1 MPSTPKLIV
10 ILGQTATGKTSLA
23 IEIAKKHNGAIIC
36 ADSRT
41 IYRGMDIGTAKP
53 TKDEQKSVQHY
64 LIDEVEPNQG
74 FSVVEFKTLCNK
86 YIEKIREQG
95 ELPIIV
101 GGSGM
106 YLDAF
111 LYDYK
116 FRGGTGM
123 DVSDITD
130 EQKLELAQ
138 NLYPNEIAK
147 IDSKNMRRVEQLLT
161 RGPSKTD
168 DRKAIKI
175 PCKIIGLELD
185 KPTLKQNIQKRT
197 KAMLNNGFVQEVEK
211 LRIKYGKDCPTL
223 LTTGY
228 KEVEEYLDGK
238 IEKSELEAQIV
249 ASTLRLAKKQAT
261 WFKRNESIDWCN
273 STQKAIASIEQ
284 YLAEV

>member
-1 MPSTPKLIV
+1 
-10 ILGQTATGKTSLA
+10 
-23 IEIAKKHNGAIIC
+23 
-36 ADSRT
+36 
-41 IYRGMDIGTAKP
+41 
-53 TKDEQKSVQHY
+53 
-64 LIDEVEPNQG
+64 
-74 FSVVEFKTLCNK
+74 
-86 YIEKIREQG
+86 
-95 ELPIIV
+95 
-101 GGSGM
+101 M

-116 FRGGTGM
+116 FRDGTGM

-130 EQKLELAQ
+130 EQKLVLAQ
-138 NLYPNEIAK
+138 NLYPNELAK

-228 KEVEEYLDGK
+228 KEVGEYLDGK

-261 WFKRNESIDWCN
+261 WFRRNESIDWCN